1 MTRAFGLL
9 SSGETIERLT
19 LESGSGGVSVNVL
32 TYGATVQS
40 VRVPIADRSIETVV
54 GFDDIAAYE
63 ASANYQGCIIG
74 RLVNRIAH
82 ATFRRGE
89 RTYHL
94 TANDGVNCLHG
105 GAHGL
110 SRRVWQASPRL
121 GDADPIAMHCTSPA
135 GEDGFPGVMRAAV
148 TFALADSM
156 SLHISYRVTVDQDC
170 PIDLTHHVYFNLGG
184 EPIEDHLLSVSGE
197 RVQEVDAQYL
207 ATGRILS
214 VVDTPFDLR
223 KGKTIGQIA
232 AGQHRQLTAIGLN
245 QNWILSNRR
254 QSSCTLIS
262 RDGRLVMDL
271 HSDSPCLQVWA
282 GLPRTVFSAGAVAL
296 EPQGYI
302 DAVNHSAFPSPW
314 LSPGEIYERRIVYRF
329 RPVAPS

>member
-9 SSGETIERLT
+9 SSGEAIERLT
-19 LESGSGGVSVNVL
+19 LESDSGGLSVNVL

-40 VRVPIADRSIETVV
+40 VRVPTADRSIETVV
-54 GFDDIAAYE
+54 GLGDIAAYE
-63 ASANYQGCIIG
+63 ASTNYQGCIIG
-74 RLVNRIAH
+74 RLANRIAH

-105 GAHGL
+105 GTRGL

-121 GDADPIAMHCTSPA
+121 GDADPIIMHCTSPS
-135 GEDGFPGVMRAAV
+135 GEDGFPGVMHAAV
-148 TFALADSM
+148 IFALADSM
-156 SLHISYRVTVDQDC
+156 SLHIRYRVTVDQEC

-184 EPIEDHLLSVSGE
+184 EPIEDHLLRISGE
-197 RVQEVDAQYL
+197 RIQEVDAQYL
-207 ATGRILS
+207 ATGRTLS
-214 VVDTPFDLR
+214 VLGTPFDLR

-232 AGQHRQLTAIGLN
+232 AGQHPQLTAIGLN
-245 QNWILSNRR
+245 QNWILSNRL

-262 RDGRLVMDL
+262 RDGGLVMDL

-282 GLPRTVFSAGAVAL
+282 GLPRTVFPAGAVAL